1 MPNVSQVTVTTSAT
15 LLVTANRADQMVYL
29 HSGSGTIY
37 LGNSNVTTATGYRM
51 DNGDKLS
58 MQLGDNE
65 ALYAITAS
73 GTPTVYVMDTIN

>member
-65 ALYAITAS
+65 ALYAIASS